1 MSFAVSKGMIL
12 EFPNVSD
19 RHKEDL
25 KSKKEAV
32 VKAMRQ
38 KRSCSRNKIT
48 LHKETKT
55 APG

>member
-12 EFPNVSD
+12 EFPNVSA

-32 VKAMRQ
+32 KLCARKGAAQ
-38 KRSCSRNKIT
+38 EIK
-48 LHKETKT
+48 
-55 APG
+55 